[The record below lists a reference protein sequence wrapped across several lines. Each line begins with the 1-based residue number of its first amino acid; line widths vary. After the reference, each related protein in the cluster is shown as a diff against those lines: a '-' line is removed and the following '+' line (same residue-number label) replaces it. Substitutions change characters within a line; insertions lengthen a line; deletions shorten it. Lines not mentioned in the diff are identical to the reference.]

1 MKSKISYI
9 VSKINNI
16 SILRKHLTEIEHNKV
31 RSFTECPKCGERI
44 NNGFFMVTKHPTW
57 NSSKQSLMFHYLTF
71 HYLENHEIYP
81 EFLPVQNIRYSEII
95 KENNNSNPRDQIQM
109 PKIQA
114 KEEESTLEE
123 LFMKFNEMINS

>member
-16 SILRKHLTEIEHNKV
+16 SILRKQLIEIEHNKV
-31 RSFTECPKCGERI
+31 RSFTEYPKCGEGI
-44 NNGFFMVTKHPTW
+44 NDGFFMVTKHPTW

-95 KENNNSNPRDQIQM
+95 KENDNLNPRDQIQM

-114 KEEESTLEE
+114 KEEVFTLEE

>member
-1 MKSKISYI
+1 MNSKLNFI
-9 VSKINNI
+9 VSSINNL
-16 SILRKHLTEIEHNKV
+16 SILRKHLIEIEHKKV
-31 RSFTECPKCGERI
+31 RSFTECPKCGEKI

-95 KENNNSNPRDQIQM
+95 KENDNLNPRDQIHM
-109 PKIQA
+109 PKIRT
-114 KEEESTLEE
+114 KEEVFTLEE